1 MSVESSGAT
10 QSHKAVAAAERKKAG
25 KPDASEGALVTGFS
39 MLLDMLAATEAPSDG
54 ITAAD
59 VFSGEAGPA
68 FPVSFDFD
76 KNVPL
81 ALTDNTRDTINVV
94 ANSTGLSSNATP
106 SGTQIAEQAA
116 LATLAGAGL
125 ATPAKP
131 WVAATGAPTTAPA
144 ADAKTADLAG
154 LTPDGQSSFQAKKP
168 VVASLASRTDADTD
182 DVLAKAGESELYARA
197 ALPAPTDLPQ
207 PTKSAPRAQSLNM
220 TQTDLKE
227 TRLPTVSLQTLA
239 APELAGAVALA
250 GLVDGSLRAQERA
263 GVKPGSGRFGGDLA
277 GGFGAS
283 NQVNARADAPY
294 QIEAASAAVPDT
306 AVAETVSYW
315 VTHGV
320 QNAELKLDG
329 LGSEP
334 VEVSISL
341 DGNQAQID
349 FRTNQPEVRLVLEAA
364 TAELRELLSGEGLQL
379 AGVSVG
385 SSGARNPQGDAQ
397 QQKPLPRQAPQSSSD
412 PAVVLQQSRGLNTSL
427 GQSLDLFV

>member
-1 MSVESSGAT
+1 MSVESSSAT
-10 QSHKAVAAAERKKAG
+10 QSHKAVTAAERKKTG
-25 KPDASEGALVTGFS
+25 KPDASGGAPVTGFS
-39 MLLDMLAATEAPSDG
+39 MLLDMLAATETPSDG

-59 VFSGEAGPA
+59 VFSGEAGTA
-68 FPVSFDFD
+68 LPVSSDYD
-76 KNVPL
+76 KDVPL
-81 ALTDNTRDTINVV
+81 APTDNALGAINSV
-94 ANSTGLSSNATP
+94 ANSTGSSSIATP
-106 SGTQIAEQAA
+106 SGTQMAEQAA
-116 LATLAGAGL
+116 PATLGGAGL
-125 ATPAKP
+125 ATPAMP
-131 WVAATGAPTTAPA
+131 WAPA
-144 ADAKTADLAG
+144 ADAKPADLAG
-154 LTPDGQSSFQAKKP
+154 LTPDAQGNFQAKKP
-168 VVASLASRTDADTD
+168 VVASMASRTDTD
-182 DVLAKAGESELYARA
+182 KDNGLAKAGESGLSAGA

-207 PTKSAPRAQSLNM
+207 PTKSAPRAQPLNM
-220 TQTDLKE
+220 AQAELKE

-239 APELAGAVALA
+239 APELVGAAALA
-250 GLVDGSLRAQERA
+250 GLADGSLRVQERA
-263 GVKPGSGRFGGDLA
+263 GVKPGSGRFGSGFE

-294 QIEAASAAVPDT
+294 QIEAASAAIPDT

-320 QNAELKLDG
+320 QSAELKLDG

-341 DGNQAQID
+341 DGDQAQID
-349 FRTNQPEVRLVLEAA
+349 FRTNQPDVRLVLEAA

-397 QQKPLPRQAPQSSSD
+397 QPRPLPRQALQSSSD
-412 PAVVLQQSRGLNTSL
+412 PTVVLQQSRGLNTSM